1 MVPAGQTAGFF
12 YRYNPLSTGKTT
24 RQFTIHVSFAT
35 LADILMIMDMDA
47 FGSFRREGERVI
59 ATTKTI
65 AVNSRNNPKKA
76 VATENT
82 E

>member
-1 MVPAGQTAGFF
+1 
-12 YRYNPLSTGKTT
+12 
-24 RQFTIHVSFAT
+24 VSFAT

-65 AVNSRNNPKKA
+65 AVNSRNNPKKSSCHREHRGLR
-76 VATENT
+76 VKTGRYNKQPDSFWVRLL
-82 E
+82 